1 MSNALQTIDLDLLT
15 MASGGNGASPG
26 GFTEN
31 AGPNQMAVSGNISV
45 ETPVG
50 IKASGQGSYQ
60 SAETDYSRCISSAVG
75 GGAKPADFAAIC
87 GKPGGQ

>member
-1 MSNALQTIDLDLLT
+1 MSNSLQTIDLDLLS
-15 MASGGNGASPG
+15 MASGGNGGTP
-26 GFTEN
+26 GFTEG
-31 AGPNQMAVSGNISV
+31 AGPNQMSVSGNISV

-60 SAETDYSRCISSAVG
+60 SAETDYSRCISTAVA
-75 GGAKPADFAAIC
+75 GGAKPTDFAAIC